1 MNSKEQ
7 KKKRKSKQSVF
18 SIFTAVLI
26 LLTLT
31 TFSRVQRQD
40 IEEED
45 DQESYFNYMK
55 NAPVQAYPDDEEV
68 EIDYDSDG
76 NPIVPEKSKVC
87 IKLII
92 NLIKYTFCGLKLF
105 LVSKFSN

>member
-1 MNSKEQ
+1 MC
-7 KKKRKSKQSVF
+7 V
-18 SIFTAVLI
+18 
-26 LLTLT
+26 
-31 TFSRVQRQD
+31 RVQRQD

-55 NAPVQAYPDDEEV
+55 NAPVQAYPDDDEV

-92 NLIKYTFCGLKLF
+92 NTFCDLKLF
-105 LVSKFSN
+105 DYDNDFK